1 MNLTT
6 SFSEVEDHAM
16 TLRSLNDNKSAYIS
30 IEFSSDYF
38 DNYNLSSDTAF
49 ACKLSVKV
57 RSNKLSQPHFMD
69 VYCSQY
75 A

>member
-1 MNLTT
+1 MTLMNDWPYVNLIT

-57 RSNKLSQPHFMD
+57 RSNNQ
-69 VYCSQY
+69 
-75 A
+75 